1 MASVMMAAGPCCKD
15 SESCGGC
22 AVHRP
27 DYMQHEKDEIQM
39 DIMREITSL
48 WQTDELRRHKP
59 TPVDGEKP
67 QNLLLMGKEALQ
79 YARQGEAESCMCL

>member
-1 MASVMMAAGPCCKD
+1 MR
-15 SESCGGC
+15 
-22 AVHRP
+22 RP

-59 TPVDGEKP
+59 TPVDGEKHQGLLFPGIQAP
-67 QNLLLMGKEALQ
+67 QNAHQGVKQKLMH
-79 YARQGEAESCMCL
+79 SCGFPL